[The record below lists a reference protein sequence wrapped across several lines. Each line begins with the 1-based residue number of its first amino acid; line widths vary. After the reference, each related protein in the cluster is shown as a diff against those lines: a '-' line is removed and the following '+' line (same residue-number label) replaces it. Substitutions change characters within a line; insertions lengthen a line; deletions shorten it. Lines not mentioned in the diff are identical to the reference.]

1 MKQFKVLVPLF
12 LALLLVVCVA
22 AASDA
27 AVSVTVKNNR
37 SQALSI
43 AFRSSGFDGPD
54 DRRSGWHNVPAGTSK
69 TFTFKEVS
77 HTMTVSDFGYY
88 AKSGKDV
95 WAGKS
100 SDERPLPVII
110 NPKGNFSGHPEDP
123 ISGGQKVFFRHA
135 TLKET
140 TNPDNGAVT
149 LTFK

>member
-43 AFRSSGFDGPD
+43 AFRWSGFDGPD

-100 SDERPLPVII
+100 SDESMII
-110 NPKGNFSGHPEDP
+110 NPKGSFDGAPNDP
-123 ISGGQKVFFRHA
+123 ISGGKKVFVRRVNLKA
-135 TLKET
+135 TSS
-140 TNPDNGAVT
+140 DGIDWAAT
-149 LTFK
+149 LTFGK